1 MAKMAPLK
9 YYHLVPEAD
18 WRSCVEHGKA
28 YLPATYEA
36 DGFTHLS
43 DNREVLL
50 TIGNHFC
57 KQVSSQTDTHTH
69 FDERD
74 RERGKVT
81 LRSAVQLPLGAK
93 SRLLTHALDAFDHH
107 PPQRR
112 SLEPFWF
119 W

>member
-1 MAKMAPLK
+1 MAPEK
-9 YYHLVPEAD
+9 YYHLVPEGD

-28 YLPATYEA
+28 YFPATYEA

-69 FDERD
+69 THTLKRETER
-74 RERGKVT
+74 EGK
-81 LRSAVQLPLGAK
+81 SP
-93 SRLLTHALDAFDHH
+93 
-107 PPQRR
+107 
-112 SLEPFWF
+112 
-119 W
+119 

>member
-28 YLPATYEA
+28 YFPATYEA

-69 FDERD
+69 TLMRETER
-74 RERGKVT
+74 EGK
-81 LRSAVQLPLGAK
+81 SP
-93 SRLLTHALDAFDHH
+93 
-107 PPQRR
+107 
-112 SLEPFWF
+112 
-119 W
+119 